1 MPQLRSAL
9 TQARAVFAK
18 HRGALRTSEALRL
31 GIHPRTL
38 YQLRDSA
45 EIEQI
50 GRGLYR
56 LASDQALSNPDWIAI
71 ASKAPKAV
79 FCLVSALSYHRLTTQ
94 VPHTIDIAIPS
105 HAQLPRIDGLPI
117 RAFWYSEAS
126 LAAGVETVRMD
137 GVAVRVFSAEKTI
150 ADCFKYRNKI
160 GLDVAVEALRMYRER
175 NGRKGMKSILHYAEV
190 CRVRKI
196 MLPYI
201 EAML

>member
-18 HRGALRTSEALRL
+18 HRGAIRTAEALRL

-56 LASDQALSNPDWIAI
+56 LASDQALGNPDWIVI
-71 ASKAPKAV
+71 ASKATRAV
-79 FCLVSALSYHRLTTQ
+79 FCLISALSYHRLTTQ
-94 VPHTIDIAIPS
+94 IPHTIDIAIPS

-117 RAFWYSEAS
+117 RAFWYSDLS
-126 LAAGVETVRMD
+126 LAAGVEVVKMD

-190 CRVRKI
+190 CRVKKI